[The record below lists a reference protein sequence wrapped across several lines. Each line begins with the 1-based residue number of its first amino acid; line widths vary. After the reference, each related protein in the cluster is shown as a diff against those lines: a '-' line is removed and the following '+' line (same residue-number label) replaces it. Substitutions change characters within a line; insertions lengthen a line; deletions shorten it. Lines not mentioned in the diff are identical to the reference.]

1 METTFSIM
9 VLNDGS
15 TYSSVAGCRIL
26 VLTKEAFD
34 LLENGEVEIHDL
46 EHDSRKYVR
55 HLIEFS
61 GD

>member
-1 METTFSIM
+1 METFSIM

-34 LLENGEVEIHDL
+34 LLENGEVEIRDI
-46 EHDSRKYVR
+46 EHDSARYVR
-55 HLIEFS
+55 HSIRFS

>member
-1 METTFSIM
+1 METFSIM

-26 VLTKEAFD
+26 VLTKEAFQF
-34 LLENGEVEIHDL
+34 LENGDLEIRDI
-46 EHDSRKYVR
+46 EHDSARYVR